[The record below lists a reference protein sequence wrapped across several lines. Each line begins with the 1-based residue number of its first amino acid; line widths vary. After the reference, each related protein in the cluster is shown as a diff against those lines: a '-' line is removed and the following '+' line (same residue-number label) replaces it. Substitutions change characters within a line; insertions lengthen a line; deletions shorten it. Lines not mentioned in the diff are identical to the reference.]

1 MADARDSSPELW
13 SVRANRM
20 QLGSPMAGSGGWLTL
35 TATELRYG
43 LGRPSRLLGSRL
55 MGFGIR
61 YFGLFASEPSWTT
74 PVDEIARIDVV
85 DRTPIAPTA
94 PHRFL
99 RATQLPSKVHGQVP
113 EGGRPGGAGAL
124 DAADV
129 AAGGTGHPPAGRY
142 ADPSALGFR
151 ARRR

>member
-1 MADARDSSPELW
+1 MADARESSPELW

-20 QLGSPMAGSGGWLTL
+20 QLGSPMAGSRGWLTL

-55 MGFGIR
+55 MGFGTR

-74 PVDEIARIDVV
+74 PVDGIARIDVV

-94 PHRFL
+94 PRRFL
-99 RATQLPSKVHGQVP
+99 RILLKNGHEELFLSMDAESRTAASLKEAIRPYRQL
-113 EGGRPGGAGAL
+113 
-124 DAADV
+124 D
-129 AAGGTGHPPAGRY
+129 
-142 ADPSALGFR
+142 
-151 ARRR
+151 